1 MNKILIL
8 LFIPFICFGQLKF
21 LPKKSKGDCVVEH
34 TYYSL
39 SYVEKHE
46 QAEWVHYKLNPK
58 MVLTNEIN
66 RKKFKTDRNY
76 YQDRTCKS
84 KSAHKDD
91 IKFSVD
97 SLERGHLAP
106 AADMKIDSISVREA
120 AYMSNISPQKKD
132 FNRREWYELEKH
144 VRSLAKENELYI
156 TTGGVLSCDLDS
168 IGKKN
173 KVSVPKLFYKIIYDD
188 KNKRMTAYL
197 MPNRKLHSSFENHIV
212 TVDLIETLTGIDFYH
227 QLEDELEE
235 KLESA
240 KNGLTSN

>member
-1 MNKILIL
+1 MMFIINKTLIL

-21 LPKKSKGDCVVEH
+21 LPKKSKGNCVVEY

-39 SYVEKHE
+39 SYVENHE
-46 QAEWVHYKLNPK
+46 QAEWTHYKLDPK
-58 MVLTNEIN
+58 RVHVNKASKRD
-66 RKKFKTDRNY
+66 RKKY
-76 YQDRTCKS
+76 YKS
-84 KSAHKDD
+84 D
-91 IKFSVD
+91 IKCGSALHSD
-97 SLERGHLAP
+97 YTHSGYERGHLVP
-106 AADMKIDSISVREA
+106 AADMKMDSISVIEV
-120 AYMSNISPQKKD
+120 AYMLNISPQKKY
-132 FNRREWYELEKH
+132 FNGGEWLKLEDH
-144 VRSLAKENELYI
+144 VRLLAKKNEIYV
-156 TTGGVLSCDLDS
+156 TTGGVLSCDLES

-227 QLEDELEE
+227 QLKDELEE

>member
-1 MNKILIL
+1 MMFIINKTLIL

-21 LPKKSKGDCVVEH
+21 LPKKSKGNCVVKH

-46 QAEWVHYKLNPK
+46 QAEWVHYRLDSIMLKGIEK
-58 MVLTNEIN
+58 REDYD
-66 RKKFKTDRNY
+66 FK
-76 YQDRTCKS
+76 QDKTFKS

-97 SLERGHLAP
+97 GYQRGHLAP
-106 AADMKIDSISVREA
+106 FKDMMIDSISA
-120 AYMSNISPQKKD
+120 AESFYMSNISPQKKD
-132 FNRREWYELEKH
+132 FNGREWRKLENH
-144 VRSLAKENELYI
+144 VRSLAKKNEIYV
-156 TTGGVLSCDLDS
+156 TTGAVLSYDLES

-197 MPNRKLHSSFENHIV
+197 MPNRKLNTSFENYKV
-212 TVDLIETLTGIDFYH
+212 TVDSIEILTGIDFYP
-227 QLEDELEE
+227 QLEDELEM
-235 KLESA
+235 KLESF
-240 KNGLTSN
+240 KN

>member
-1 MNKILIL
+1 MKKLIL
-8 LFIPFICFGQLKF
+8 LFIPFICFAQLKF
-21 LPKKSKGDCVVEH
+21 LPKKSIDDCIVEH

-46 QAEWVHYKLNPK
+46 QAEWVHYRLDPK
-58 MVLTNEIN
+58 MVLTNEKN

-76 YQDRTCKS
+76 YQDGTFKS

-97 SLERGHLAP
+97 GYQRGHLAP
-106 AADMKIDSISVREA
+106 FKDMMIDSISA
-120 AYMSNISPQKKD
+120 AESFYMSNISPQKKD
-132 FNRREWYELEKH
+132 FNGREWRKLENH
-144 VRSLAKENELYI
+144 VRSLAKKNEIYV
-156 TTGGVLSCDLDS
+156 TTGGVLSCDLES

-197 MPNRKLHSSFENHIV
+197 MPNRKLNTSFENYKV
-212 TVDLIETLTGIDFYH
+212 TVDSIEILTGIDFYP
-227 QLEDELEE
+227 QLEDELEM
-235 KLESA
+235 KLESF
-240 KNGLTSN
+240 KN